1 LDTLSLQFTSN
12 QEDMMTSTT
21 ALLAP
26 EPQSGPFDAV
36 MDITPR
42 PATVFVAGHGSWL
55 TDSEGRSYL
64 DFIQGWAVNCL
75 GHSPRPILQAL
86 ARQAERLINC
96 SPAFYNDQ
104 MIRLADLLAQ
114 HSGLHQVF
122 LANSGAEANEGAIKL
137 ARRWGTKYRDG
148 AYEIITM
155 DHGFHGRTL
164 ATMSASGKPQWEQ
177 LYEPKVTG
185 FVKVPLNELAAVAAA
200 ITPQTVAVML
210 EPIQG
215 EAGVFEATIPYMRAL
230 RALTRDKGVLFIL
243 DEIQT
248 GIGRTGRM
256 FGFEHAGTTPDIMT
270 LAKGLGGGVPLAAL
284 VAHRDVSCFEY
295 GDQGGTFCGNP
306 LMAAVGCA
314 VIEEVAKPGFLAR
327 VTQAGDYLADR
338 LHAVS
343 RRHGCGEIRGRGLL
357 LALDLRRD
365 IASRVADLARARGLL
380 VNAPR
385 PDSLRFMPALTITD
399 QEIDTMISILDGTLA
414 DALKA

>member
-1 LDTLSLQFTSN
+1 
-12 QEDMMTSTT
+12 MTSTT
-21 ALLAP
+21 NAFAA
-26 EPQSGPFDAV
+26 EPRPGPFDAV

-42 PATVFVAGHGSWL
+42 PQMVFVAGQGSWL
-55 TDSEGRSYL
+55 TDSEGRRYL

-75 GHSPRPILQAL
+75 GHSPRPIIDAL

-104 MIRLADLLAQ
+104 MIRLANLLSL

-137 ARRWGTKYRDG
+137 ARKWGTQYRDG
-148 AYEIITM
+148 ACEIITM

-164 ATMSASGKPQWEQ
+164 ATMSASGKAQWEQ
-177 LYEPKVTG
+177 LYEPKVAG
-185 FVKVPLNELAAVAAA
+185 FVKVPLNDLAAVEAAM
-200 ITPQTVAVML
+200 TPRTVAVML

-215 EAGVFEATIPYMRAL
+215 EAGVFEATVPYLRAL
-230 RALTRDKGVLFIL
+230 RAFTRDHGMLLIL

-256 FGFEHAGTTPDIMT
+256 FGFEHAGITPDIMT

-284 VAHRDVSCFEY
+284 VAHRDVCCFDY

-306 LMAAVGCA
+306 LMAAAGCA
-314 VIEEVAKPGFLAR
+314 VIEEVTKPGFLAR
-327 VTQAGDYLADR
+327 VAQVGGYLAER
-338 LHAVS
+338 LRMLS
-343 RRHGCGEIRGRGLL
+343 REHGCGAVRGRGLL
-357 LALDLRRD
+357 LALDLKRD
-365 IASRVADLARARGLL
+365 IAPLVADLARARGLL

-385 PDSLRFMPALTITD
+385 ADSLRFMPALTVTD
-399 QEIDTMISILDGTLA
+399 AEIDRMIDILDA
-414 DALKA
+414 ALGEIVPA